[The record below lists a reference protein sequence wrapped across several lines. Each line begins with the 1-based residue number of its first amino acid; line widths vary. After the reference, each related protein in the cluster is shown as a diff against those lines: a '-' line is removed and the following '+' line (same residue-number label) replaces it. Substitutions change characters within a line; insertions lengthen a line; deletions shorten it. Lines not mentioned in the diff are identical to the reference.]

1 MRILTQDNIKQKQW
15 DKFWTEADP
24 CLLKGK
30 LETEDSWY
38 ALAWKVGLE
47 YWSEVFRKYA
57 RGKKFLECGAGVAKT
72 SFYMAK
78 QGYDCFMLDTS
89 LEGLRV
95 AKNNFSAAELC
106 GHFILSK
113 AEMISLK
120 DASMDIVYS
129 GGLLNYFDDVRP
141 FIKEMQR
148 VLKPGGLFAATII
161 TSRRF
166 SAQTLGDFQIFL
178 AKLIK
183 YFFKGEWKG
192 IVKKSRKNFTFY
204 ENALTLKDYK
214 EVLGDCGITI
224 LCATGTG
231 PFPAIA
237 LPKSLRFIYVKI
249 MKMCLPFWRLFDR
262 SRLGFTERWGT
273 AFSIYGIK
281 QG

>member
-1 MRILTQDNIKQKQW
+1 MEALMQNSTQKW
-15 DKFWTEADP
+15 DKFWRQADP

-30 LETEDSWY
+30 LEAEDSWY

-47 YWSEVFRKYA
+47 YWEEVFRKYA
-57 RGKKFLECGAGVAKT
+57 HGKRLLECGSGVAKT

-89 LEGLRV
+89 LEGLKA
-95 AKNNFSAAELC
+95 AKQNFSSAGIN

-113 AEMISLK
+113 AEIISLK

-129 GGLLNYFDDVRP
+129 GGLLNYFDDVAP

-166 SAQTLGDFQIFL
+166 SAQTLGDFQIFW
-178 AKLIK
+178 AKFIK
-183 YFFKGEWKG
+183 YLFRGEWKG
-192 IVKKSRKNFTFY
+192 IIQKSRKYSPFY
-204 ENALTLKDYK
+204 ENDLTLNDYK
-214 EVLGDCGITI
+214 RVLKDCGIGI
-224 LCATGTG
+224 LCATGTS

-237 LPKSLRFIYVKI
+237 LPRGLRFIHVKI
-249 MKMCLPFWRLFDR
+249 IKLCLPFWRWFNQTQAR
-262 SRLGFTERWGT
+262 FTEKWGI